1 MTILL
6 NSTVTFADAM
16 SDEGVDY
23 GTGYYL
29 THEYSDGTMD
39 YYGPYDFEEDAI
51 LNTSYFID

>member
-6 NSTVTFADAM
+6 NSSITFADAI
-16 SDEGVDY
+16 SDEGIDY

-39 YYGPYDFEEDAI
+39 YYGPYNFEEDAI
-51 LNTSYFID
+51 LNQPNIID